1 MDFLVVRIDGLFD
14 NWEEWVICKRDERV
28 FDEKF
33 VLFEKIYFRVLVF
46 LEGLLSFK
54 EIKV

>member
-1 MDFLVVRIDGLFD
+1 MDFLVDRIDGLFD
-14 NWEEWVICKRDERV
+14 NWEELVICKRDERV

-33 VLFEKIYFRVLVF
+33 VLFEKIYFRVLIF

>member
-1 MDFLVVRIDGLFD
+1 MGY
-14 NWEEWVICKRDERV
+14 ICKRDERV

-33 VLFEKIYFRVLVF
+33 VLFEKIYFRVLIF